1 MLPGGHLIISCDRA
15 GRESRFSGGE
25 GLLSHLIYFVE
36 KCSMNLGVVAC
47 SSCGG
52 DWIAESQANTEAD
65 NLVFNLCFLIMASFS
80 NKGDLW
86 ELVVGSIC
94 SNSQKTV
101 VPIFL
106 CLLSPFWPFFFFF
119 FPNFFVY
126 SM

>member
-106 CLLSPFWPFFFFF
+106 CLLSPFWLFFFF
-119 FPNFFVY
+119 
-126 SM
+126 S